1 MTSLPPSCPHRH
13 IPYYRRRVPHHHCPP
28 TAAYPPSLT
37 TARLTLHAQKHKNHC
52 VKPSNRVC
60 LRASLLLPPP
70 LSFSCRRHN
79 VVANLM
85 GSFVP
90 FGGFFPTPS
99 DFRAPLAG
107 MRAPF
112 TRCNECN
119 VSYEK
124 ELRATPKEGSS
135 VSVAG
140 DQSSTLPSWLQ
151 SAEADPSKAREVV
164 AQYLVFQH
172 NPDSYSF
179 TIQQIDEIRDLWGKF
194 VLQTTSAMNDKQQEQ
209 T

>member
-1 MTSLPPSCPHRH
+1 MKL
-13 IPYYRRRVPHHHCPP
+13 IIE
-28 TAAYPPSLT
+28 
-37 TARLTLHAQKHKNHC
+37 
-52 VKPSNRVC
+52 NRGSVIEWIE
-60 LRASLLLPPP
+60 LLPEMETNIQLRMTHRPAYIETTFGIIA
-70 LSFSCRRHN
+70 LVLFLRDWFEED
-79 VVANLM
+79 LM

-164 AQYLVFQH
+164 AQVS
-172 NPDSYSF
+172 NSF
-179 TIQQIDEIRDLWGKF
+179 L
-194 VLQTTSAMNDKQQEQ
+194 SA
-209 T
+209 